1 MFEEEVSKVLLG
13 NSIELFE
20 EDYDDAE
27 VESMTGYPVEETALM
42 EYYFVSITNHI
53 GEPSFKDEYLSVIS
67 FVKEYPLKD
76 QKVLCEAILKQIE
89 KKHDYSPSIIVDVVS
104 EESIFSVLKL
114 LEFIEYNHE
123 DFIIDVWK
131 FLKVDTNSFQI
142 EKFCEQKGN
151 EIVLEIEEQSE
162 ARYLPELITNFL
174 RTNNKENI
182 LEWFCEKSK
191 NLRTT
196 ILLELERK

>member
-1 MFEEEVSKVLLG
+1 MFENGDLKVLLG
-13 NSIELFE
+13 NSIEVPE

-53 GEPSFKDEYLSVIS
+53 GEPSFKDEYLSVIP
-67 FVKEYPLKD
+67 FVKTYSLKE
-76 QKVLCEAILKQIE
+76 QKVFCEAILNKIE
-89 KKHDYSPSIIVDVVS
+89 EKYDYTPSIIVDVVS
-104 EESIFSVLKL
+104 EEAIFNVLKL

-123 DFIIDVWK
+123 EFIIDVWK
-131 FLKVDTNSFQI
+131 FLKPDSNSFQI

-151 EIVLEIEEQSE
+151 KIVLEIEEQSE
-162 ARYLPELITNFL
+162 SRYLPELITNFL

-182 LEWFCEKSK
+182 LDWFCEKSK
-191 NLRTT
+191 DLRTS
-196 ILLELERK
+196 ILIELERS